1 MDCYPLKHL
10 VSVLRR
16 TGLAEVADEAERTL
30 PDPVDSETADRF
42 CAAHGLSK
50 DSLMNRMGGSP

>member
-1 MDCYPLKHL
+1 MEYSLQHI

-30 PDPVDSETADRF
+30 PDPVDSATAEQF
-42 CAAHGLSK
+42 CAAHGLTK
-50 DSLMNRMGGSP
+50 DVLMSRMGGSP

>member
-1 MDCYPLKHL
+1 MEYSLQHI

-30 PDPVDSETADRF
+30 PDPVDSAAVEQF
-42 CAAHGLSK
+42 CAAHGLTK

>member
-1 MDCYPLKHL
+1 MEYSLQHL

-16 TGLAEVADEAERTL
+16 AGLTEVADEAEHTL

-42 CAAHGLSK
+42 CTAHGLTTE
-50 DSLMNRMGGSP
+50 SLMNRMGGSP